1 MYTRLTL
8 VLADPQQN
16 YGINSGNEVVRSYDI
31 LAVQPETEKMFIS
44 ACTNL
49 DIDVISLDLSVRL
62 PFAIRAG
69 YLRAALARGVSFEIA
84 YGPLVADATA
94 RRNAIGNARMLLRLA
109 LGKRGLIV
117 SGAAEAP
124 WQLRAPT
131 DVMNLGALLGMPA
144 HMRKHCLTSIP
155 EATFMH
161 AASRKHTFRSAVLV
175 EPSGQGG
182 TVAERSLGTDMLE
195 DFIELK

>member
-1 MYTRLTL
+1 
-8 VLADPQQN
+8 
-16 YGINSGNEVVRSYDI
+16 
-31 LAVQPETEKMFIS
+31 MFIS

-49 DIDVISLDLSVRL
+49 DIDLISLDLSVRL
-62 PFAIRAG
+62 PFPIRAG
-69 YLRAALARGVSFEIA
+69 YLRAALARGISFEIT
-84 YGPLVADATA
+84 YGPFVADATA

-109 LGKRGLIV
+109 LSKRGLVI

-124 WQLRAPT
+124 WQLRAPA
-131 DVMNLGALLGMPA
+131 DVMSLGALLGMPA

-161 AASRKHTFRSAVLV
+161 AASRKHTFRSAVLI
-175 EPSGQGG
+175 ERSDQRG
-182 TVAERSLGTDMLE
+182 TATEQSLGTDMLE

>member
-8 VLADPQQN
+8 VLSDPQQN

-44 ACTNL
+44 ACNNL
-49 DIDVISLDLSVRL
+49 EVDLISLDMSVRL
-62 PFAIRAG
+62 PFPIRAG
-69 YLRAALARGVSFEIA
+69 YLRAALARGVSFEIT
-84 YGPLVADATA
+84 YGPMVADAAA

-124 WQLRAPT
+124 WQLRAPV

-144 HMRKHCLTSIP
+144 HLRKSCLTSIP
-155 EATFMH
+155 ESVFMH
-161 AASRKHTFRSAVLV
+161 AASRKHTFRSAVF
-175 EPSGQGG
+175 
-182 TVAERSLGTDMLE
+182 VATPAAPDTPADKPATDMLD